1 MYDVRCLYERAFLWR
16 YAIADAEPNSTKVV
30 YAKIR
35 VYGSGL
41 GLPLPLRLLVIHTTQ
56 I

>member
-1 MYDVRCLYERAFLWR
+1 MNDVRCVRCLYERAFLWR

-41 GLPLPLRLLVIHTTQ
+41 PLPLPVINTTQ